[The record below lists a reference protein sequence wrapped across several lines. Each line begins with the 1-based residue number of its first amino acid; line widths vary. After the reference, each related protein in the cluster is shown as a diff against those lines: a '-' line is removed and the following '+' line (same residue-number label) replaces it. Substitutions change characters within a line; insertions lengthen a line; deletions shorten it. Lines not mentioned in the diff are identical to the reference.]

1 VVALYVKEYLKKM
14 KKWRD
19 LTLIILGVFLLADCT
34 QQIKTG
40 EGEGT
45 LENNGVPIITKPT
58 PTPCET
64 EPCNPLQGELIPEKP
79 ETEPPKK
86 RLIHFNSS
94 SNLLTPETRAI
105 LEEHAKYLKANPLSF
120 VRLEGHTDERGSRE
134 YNLALA
140 EQRVLVMKE
149 MLKSLGVNEDQL
161 MTLSYGEE
169 RPASLGH
176 GEKAWRQNRRV
187 EFVYP

>member
-1 VVALYVKEYLKKM
+1 M

-19 LTLIILGVFLLADCT
+19 LTLIILGLFLLADCT
-34 QQIKTG
+34 PQIKTG
-40 EGEGT
+40 EGEGEAT
-45 LENNGVPIITKPT
+45 IENNGVQIIDDPT
-58 PTPCET
+58 TTIPCET
-64 EPCNPLQGELIPEKP
+64 APCNPLQGELIEKKKA
-79 ETEPPKK
+79 EDPPKK
-86 RLIHFNSS
+86 RLIHFDTSS
-94 SNLLTPETRAI
+94 DMMSPENRVI
-105 LEEHAKYLKANPLSF
+105 LEEHARYLRANPLSF

-140 EQRVLVMKE
+140 EQRVIVLKE
-149 MLKSLGVNEDQL
+149 MLKSLGVHEDQL

-176 GEKAWRQNRRV
+176 SEKHWRQNRRV